1 LFLHVCALDIRRP
14 KPQAIIKANV
24 FTKSAG
30 SDLSRVTLPS
40 SKIRILH
47 VTTGL
52 STGGAE
58 MMLYKFLSATR
69 DKHPQAVLSLKDTGT
84 IGPRIRD
91 LGVPVYALDL
101 NPALPDPSR
110 VFRLRNLVRS
120 FRPDLIQGWMY
131 HGNVVANLAATF
143 ADSHPPVVWDV
154 QQSVRRVWDY
164 GIPTGMVI
172 LLGAKLS
179 RKPAKIVYVSRT
191 GARQHAALGYC
202 EEKEIVIP
210 NGVDCETFHP
220 DDQVRQQV
228 RAELG
233 IGPENVLIGL
243 VARYHPMKD
252 HAGFLAAAGHLLK
265 THPSARLALIGK
277 GVKDQPAI
285 EKQVR
290 ALGIQDYVLRLGERR
305 DTPRLT
311 VAMDIACSA
320 SAWGE
325 ALSVALGEAMACG
338 VPCAVTDV
346 GDSAYLVGDTGI
358 SVPPSDPKALA
369 AAMAR
374 LIDAGVEHRRKFGVS
389 ARQRIEREF
398 SLPAVSQRYEE
409 LYWELLSSKAVRTSS
424 AGKTGTESGKP
435 NDKRSPVSPLSNGAR
450 PGGAGGSSS
459 KLRVLHVIT
468 DLEVGG
474 AQMML
479 LKLLEATHV
488 RHSQAVVSLKRE
500 GPLAGRIEE
509 LGASVYALGIRSS
522 ATNVL
527 RAVSIRSAVRQFQP
541 HLIQGW
547 MYHGNLGASLAGTLS
562 SERVPILWNIRQS
575 LEDIRAYRFKTAFV
589 IKLGALL
596 SKHPAAIIYNS
607 RSGAKHHEGSGF
619 RNAREI
625 MIPNGF
631 DCDRF
636 RPDEEARN
644 RVRGELGIAD
654 GAVLVGLVARFDPI
668 KGHRAFLRA
677 AGVVSRMH
685 GNARFVL
692 IGKGVTEEEPEIR
705 NAIAEEQLA
714 GRVLLLGERLDV
726 EQITCALDIAC
737 SASWSEGFS
746 NAIGEAMCCGVPCVV
761 TDVGDSAFLV
771 KDTGVAVSKS
781 TPDDAVEGMATAIHK
796 LIAAGPE
803 YRRRLGMAARRRIES
818 EFSLESVADRYADLY
833 RSLCRRPAA
842 GIAGAVQN

>member
-1 LFLHVCALDIRRP
+1 LHI
-14 KPQAIIKANV
+14 
-24 FTKSAG
+24 
-30 SDLSRVTLPS
+30 
-40 SKIRILH
+40 
-47 VTTGL
+47 TTGL

-58 MMLYKFLSATR
+58 MMLYKLLSATR

-101 NPALPDPSR
+101 NPALPDPTR
-110 VFRLRNLVRS
+110 VFRLRKLVRS

-131 HGNVVANLAATF
+131 HGNAAASLAATF
-143 ADSHPPVVWDV
+143 SDFDPPVVWGV
-154 QQSVRRVWDY
+154 HQSVRRVWDY
-164 GIPTGMVI
+164 GILTGMVI

-191 GARQHAALGYC
+191 GAKQHAALGYC
-202 EEKEIVIP
+202 EEKKIVIP

-220 DDQVRQQV
+220 DDQVRQHA

-233 IGPENVLIGL
+233 IGPENVFIGL

-252 HAGFLAAAGHLLK
+252 HVGFLTAAGHLLK
-265 THPSARLALIGK
+265 THPFARFALIGK

-290 ALGIQDYVLRLGERR
+290 TLGIQDYVLRLGERR

-311 VAMDIACSA
+311 AAMDIACSA

-325 ALSVALGEAMACG
+325 AFPVALGEAMACG
-338 VPCAVTDV
+338 APCAVTDV

-369 AAMAR
+369 AALAQ
-374 LIDAGVEHRRKFGVS
+374 LIDAGAERRRQLGAA
-389 ARQRIEREF
+389 ARQRIEKEF

-409 LYWELLSSKAVRTSS
+409 LYWELLSSRAVRTSS
-424 AGKTGTESGKP
+424 ACRTGSDSGKP
-435 NDKRSPVSPLSNGAR
+435 NEKHSPVSPLSNGR
-450 PGGAGGSSS
+450 PGGTGGSSS
-459 KLRVLHVIT
+459 NLRVLHVIT

-479 LKLLEATHV
+479 VKLLEAT
-488 RHSQAVVSLKRE
+488 RGCHSHAVVSLKGE

-509 LGASVYALGIRSS
+509 LGASVHALAIRSS
-522 ATNVL
+522 AANVL
-527 RAVSIRSAVRQFQP
+527 RVVSIRSAVRQFQP
-541 HLIQGW
+541 HVIQGW

-562 SERVPILWNIRQS
+562 GERVPVIWNIRQS

-685 GNARFVL
+685 CNARFVL
-692 IGKGVTEEEPEIR
+692 IGRGITEEEPSLR
-705 NAIAEEQLA
+705 NAIAEEQLE

-726 EQITCALDIAC
+726 EQVTCALDIAC

-771 KDTGVAVSKS
+771 KDTGFAVSQNA
-781 TPDDAVEGMATAIHK
+781 PEGAVEGIATAIHK
-796 LIAAGPE
+796 LIDAGPD
-803 YRRRLGMAARRRIES
+803 YRRRLGMAARQRIES
-818 EFSLESVADRYADLY
+818 EFSLASVADRYADIY
-833 RSLCRRPAA
+833 REFCRRPA
-842 GIAGAVQN
+842 